1 MTTSQ
6 DINKPQR
13 QPAHLW
19 IVLIV
24 IGVAWGG
31 TGPLSK
37 LAVSTGY
44 HPIGITLWS
53 DVIGGLI
60 LTAIIFARGGRIPIS
75 KGHVVFYIIC
85 GLLGTALPS
94 SALYEAYNHLP
105 VGVNMIVQSLV
116 PMITIAISV
125 PMRLDHM
132 NLQRGLGLGLGVL
145 AVILIAAPQTSLPDP
160 SLAIWVLLPIIA
172 SISYS
177 AENVVIAKY
186 QPSDCDAITT
196 ICGLSWGAL
205 IWLIPAL
212 FITDGWIMPT
222 SFGPPEQAI
231 LGTAILHIIAYV
243 GFVWLIENAGPVF
256 AAQVAYV
263 VTGAGVLFG
272 IIFYQESHSYWIWLA
287 FLLMMVGLSLVKPRK
302 EQSG

>member
-1 MTTSQ
+1 VTSQ
-6 DINKPQR
+6 DIKKPLR
-13 QPAHLW
+13 KPAHLW
-19 IVLIV
+19 FVLIF
-24 IGVAWGG
+24 IGIAWGG

-60 LTAIIFARGGRIPIS
+60 LTIIIFARGHRIPLS
-75 KGHVVFYIIC
+75 KGHILFYIAC
-85 GLLGTALPS
+85 GLLGTAIPS
-94 SALYEAYNHLP
+94 STLYEAYNHLP
-105 VGVNMIVQSLV
+105 IGVNMIVQSLV

-132 NLQRGLGLGLGVL
+132 NLQRGIGLTLGIL

-160 SLAIWVLLPIIA
+160 SLAIWVLLPVIA

-177 AENVVIAKY
+177 VENVVIAKY
-186 QPSDCDAITT
+186 QPRDCDPVTT

-205 IWLIPAL
+205 VWLIPAL
-212 FITDGWIMPT
+212 FITDGWVIPT

-231 LGTAILHIIAYV
+231 IGTGILHIIAYV
-243 GFVWLIENAGPVF
+243 GFVWLIDNAGPVF

-272 IIFYQESHSYWIWLA
+272 ILFYHESHSYWIWLA
-287 FLLMMVGLSLVKPRK
+287 LALMMIGLSLVKPRK
-302 EQSG
+302 DQSGE

>member
-1 MTTSQ
+1 MTISQ
-6 DINKPQR
+6 DIKKPLR
-13 QPAHLW
+13 KPAHLW

-31 TGPLSK
+31 TAPLSK

-44 HPIGITLWS
+44 HPIGITLWA

-60 LTAIIFARGGRIPIS
+60 LTCIIFARGRRIPIS
-75 KGHVVFYIIC
+75 KGHILFYIVC

-94 SALYEAYNHLP
+94 STLYEAYKHLP
-105 VGVNMIVQSLV
+105 IGVNMIVQSLV

-132 NLQRGLGLGLGVL
+132 NLQRGIGLALGVL

-160 SLAIWVLLPIIA
+160 SLAIWIFLPIIA

>member
-1 MTTSQ
+1 MTPQ
-6 DINKPQR
+6 DIKKPQR
-13 QPAHLW
+13 KPAHLW
-19 IVLIV
+19 FVLIF
-24 IGVAWGG
+24 IGIAWGG
-31 TGPLSK
+31 TAPLSK

-44 HPIGITLWS
+44 HPIGITLWA

-60 LTAIIFARGGRIPIS
+60 LTCIIFARGRRIPIS
-75 KGHVVFYIIC
+75 KGHILFYIAC

-94 SALYEAYNHLP
+94 SVLYESYKHLP

-132 NLQRGLGLGLGVL
+132 NLQRGLGLALGIL

-160 SLAIWVLLPIIA
+160 SLAIWILLPVIA

-186 QPSDCDAITT
+186 QPSDCDAVTT

-212 FITDGWIMPT
+212 IISDGWVTPT

-231 LGTAILHIIAYV
+231 LGTAILHVVAYV

-272 IIFYQESHSYWIWLA
+272 ILFYQESHSYWIWMALA
-287 FLLMMVGLSLVKPRK
+287 LMMIGLSLVKPSK
-302 EQSG
+302 EPSSK

>member
-1 MTTSQ
+1 MATQ
-6 DINKPQR
+6 DIKKPQR
-13 QPAHLW
+13 KPALLW
-19 IVLIV
+19 FILIF
-24 IGVAWGG
+24 IGIAWGG
-31 TGPLSK
+31 TAPLSK

-44 HPIGITLWS
+44 HPIGITLWA

-60 LTAIIFARGGRIPIS
+60 LTLIIFARGRRIPIS
-75 KGHVVFYIIC
+75 KGHILFYIIC

-94 SALYEAYNHLP
+94 SVLYEAYKHLP

-132 NLQRGLGLGLGVL
+132 NFQRGIGIALGIL

-160 SLAIWVLLPIIA
+160 SLAIWVLLPVIA
-172 SISYS
+172 AISYS
-177 AENVVIAKY
+177 GENVVIAKY
-186 QPSDCDAITT
+186 QPSDCDAMTT

-212 FITDGWIMPT
+212 FISDGWVVPS

-243 GFVWLIENAGPVF
+243 GFVWLIQNAGPVF

-272 IIFYQESHSYWIWLA
+272 ILFYHESHSHWIWIA
-287 FLLMMVGLSLVKPRK
+287 FALMMVGLSLVKPRND
-302 EQSG
+302 QSG